1 MHFKRMMSRII
12 AKKLG
17 ASMLYPRAIFEAAC
31 RKLICVFNYHEVSE
45 TPSRFAKDFDLNVTP
60 STFSKQLR
68 WIKKYFH
75 VANPNHL
82 NRNEMK
88 FPAAL
93 ITFDDGFASTFH
105 EGVPILKQEE
115 LVATVF
121 LNMAPIKGDIFWSG
135 LVCFLSNYNKE
146 FAKYIAG
153 LYPKCNRDSF
163 LYCKE
168 NDLVDFDINENCP
181 DVYDKARSYYGSFVS
196 EEELAASFQD
206 GIYLGNHLY
215 NHYNAANLSI
225 EELKGQYMLNECELK
240 KYRNYINLFSYPFGQ
255 PGTCYSQRT
264 DAAIFSLGAARIF
277 TAFSLFN
284 KNLESKRLHRISM
297 FDYIADEESFKANCI
312 FPSLFNRLFRV
323 NKLSYV

>member
-1 MHFKRMMSRII
+1 MHFKHVISQRMVN
-12 AKKLG
+12 KLL
-17 ASMLYPRAIFEAAC
+17 APILYPRAIFEAAC
-31 RKLICVFNYHEVSE
+31 RKLICVFNYHEICE
-45 TPSRFAKDFDLNVTP
+45 TPSNFAEDFQLNITP
-60 STFSKQLR
+60 GTFRKQLK

-75 VANPNHL
+75 VVDPNQL
-82 NRNEMK
+82 ITNEMEL
-88 FPAAL
+88 PAAL

-105 EGVPILKQEE
+105 EGSSILKQEG

-121 LNMAPIKGDIFWSG
+121 INMAPIKGDVFWSG
-135 LVCFLSNYNKE
+135 LVGFLCNYNRE
-146 FAKYIAG
+146 FSRYIARR
-153 LYPKCNRDSF
+153 YPKSNRNAI

-168 NDLVDFDINENCP
+168 KDLIDFDIHRNCP